1 MMHAVM
7 SAPKRQVS
15 AVRSGSRMLAVAM
28 ACGLLVLGACDPRG
42 GSIDSMVKRA
52 QEHRAAGSIRASVI
66 ELKNALQKDTQN
78 ANIRMLLG
86 EAFID
91 LGDSN
96 SADIELRRAKELGA
110 PAARTALLLGETKLL
125 QGRFDQALRETPV
138 NDADPADVKAAVLA
152 LRGRAHLGL
161 GQRVQAEQAFKAAL
175 EADPKSIDSLLG
187 LARLAYGTNN
197 PTAGADYLA
206 RATAAAPK
214 DIKVL
219 AMQGDLAFSA
229 KDFTA
234 AEGFFRE
241 ILKLRKD
248 DVAAFNAQLGIAR
261 AQVASG
267 NLKDATARLTS
278 MLKVSP
284 NDPATNYL
292 RSLAAYQSK
301 DYQTAKTHSENALR
315 VARNHRPS
323 MFIAGAANYG
333 LGQYEQ
339 AFRHLS
345 SYVHEV
351 PTNLEARKLLA
362 ATQMK
367 MGQAEKAVGTL
378 QAATRQPGGE
388 DAQLLAMIGAASAQA
403 GDVRGANRYMER
415 AVAQDPTNP
424 ALRARLG
431 ATQIALGNV
440 AEGMDELE
448 KAAQQDPAGA
458 ADITLIAAH
467 LRAKEWDKALE
478 AARRLQQK
486 QPASASGYMMEGL
499 AESGRGNFAAAKAA
513 FEKAREVKPQ
523 DRAPVKYLAALAI
536 QQNDFDEAR
545 RLYREFLTRVPGD
558 VEFLLLSAQLEERAG
573 RREEMVRFA
582 EEAVKHNPDNK
593 FAKLSLARVYL
604 FANEP
609 RKVMELLQ
617 ADLQAG
623 GADPAILEA
632 AGRAQLALG
641 QNDLA
646 IVTFR
651 ELVNVQREV
660 PQAHQYLAS
669 AYEGAGLIDRALASM
684 EEALRLSNNAPA
696 LQFQYA
702 RLLARAGKLDMAT
715 KMLAELKKSHPD
727 DPTLMDL
734 EGSVAL
740 AAKRPNDAVGAYQRL
755 FAVQDTNLNLAKLVQ
770 AKQQAGRGAEAVG
783 DLETWLQKYPQDSL
797 SRLGLADLHMA
808 LNQYEKA
815 VPVYQEVVRQA
826 PDNVLALNN
835 LAWAMA
841 QSGRA
846 QEALPHARRAAA
858 LAPDSPAV
866 LDTLGTTLVRAGQ
879 PAEAVAP
886 LRKAVEKAPNVRPIE
901 FHLAEALAKQGQRD
915 EARQVL
921 RRALSGKEAF
931 PERAEAEKLLRELG
945 G

>member
-1 MMHAVM
+1 MMHAMM
-7 SAPKRQVS
+7 SALTRPGILGR
-15 AVRSGSRMLAVAM
+15 AGFRTMAAAM
-28 ACGLLVLGACDPRG
+28 ACGLLALGACDPRG

-52 QEHRAAGSIRASVI
+52 QEHRAVGSIRASII

-78 ANIRMLLG
+78 ANVRMLLG

-91 LGDSN
+91 IGDSN
-96 SADIELRRAKELGA
+96 SADIELRRAQELGA
-110 PAARTALLLGETKLL
+110 PAARTAQLLAEAKLL
-125 QGRFDQALRETPV
+125 QGRFDQVLRDNPV
-138 NDADPADVKAAVLA
+138 NEADPAEAKSAVLA

-175 EADPKSIDSLLG
+175 DLDPKSTEALVPLS
-187 LARLAYGTNN
+187 RLAYATNN
-197 PTAGADYLA
+197 ATAGADYMA
-206 RATAAAPK
+206 RAVAAAPK
-214 DIKVL
+214 DLKVL
-219 AMQGDLAFSA
+219 ALQGDMAFSA
-229 KDFTA
+229 KDFNG

-241 ILKLRKD
+241 VLKLRKD

-292 RSLAAYQSK
+292 RALAAYQSK

-315 VARNHRPS
+315 IARTHRPS

-345 SYVHEV
+345 AYVHDV
-351 PTNLEARKLLA
+351 PSNLEARKLLA

-367 MGQAEKAVGTL
+367 MGQADKAVGTL

-403 GDVRGANRYMER
+403 GDVRGASRYMER
-415 AVAQDPTNP
+415 AVAQDPNNP

-431 ATQIALGNV
+431 ATQVALGNV
-440 AEGMDELE
+440 AEGVDELE
-448 KAAQQDPAGA
+448 KAAEQDPAGA
-458 ADITLIAAH
+458 ADITLIAVH

-478 AARRLQQK
+478 AALRLQQK
-486 QPASASGYMMEGL
+486 QPGSASGYIMAGL
-499 AESGRGNFAAAKAA
+499 AEAGRSNFGAAKTW
-513 FEKAREVKPQ
+513 FEKAREIKPD
-523 DRAPVKYLAALAI
+523 DRAPVKHLAALAI
-536 QQNDFDEAR
+536 QQNNFDEGR
-545 RLYREFLTRVPGD
+545 RLYRESLTRAPGD

-573 RREEMVRFA
+573 RRDEMQRFA

-604 FANEP
+604 LGNEP
-609 RKVMELLQ
+609 RKVLDLLQ
-617 ADLQAG
+617 PSIQAG
-623 GADPAILEA
+623 VAEPGFLES

-641 QNDLA
+641 MNDQA

-651 ELVNVQREV
+651 ELVNVQREAA
-660 PQAHQYLAS
+660 QAHHYLAN
-669 AYEGAGLIDRALASM
+669 AYEAAGLLDRALASA
-684 EEALRLSNNAPA
+684 EEALRLSNNAAPYK
-696 LQFQYA
+696 FQHA
-702 RLLARAGKLDMAT
+702 RLLARTGKDLD
-715 KMLAELKKSHPD
+715 
-727 DPTLMDL
+727 
-734 EGSVAL
+734 GSLAL
-740 AAKRPNDAVGAYQRL
+740 ATKRPNDAVNAYQKL
-755 FAVQDTNLNLAKLVQ
+755 FVAQNTNINLLKLVQ

-783 DLETWLQKYPQDSL
+783 DLEAWLVKYPQDALARVSL
-797 SRLGLADLHMA
+797 GDQYVA
-808 LNQYEKA
+808 LQQYDKA
-815 VPVYQEVVRQA
+815 VPVYQEVVRA
-826 PDNVLALNN
+826 MPDNVQALNN

-846 QEALPHARRAAA
+846 NDALPHARKAAA
-858 LAPDSPAV
+858 LAPDSAAV
-866 LDTLGTTLVRAGQ
+866 LDTLGATLVRAGQ

-886 LRKAVEKAPNVRPIE
+886 LRRAVEKAPNIPPIE

-915 EARQVL
+915 EARKLL
-921 RRALSGKEAF
+921 RRALSAKEPF
-931 PERAEAEKLLRELG
+931 SERADAEKLLQELG

>member
-1 MMHAVM
+1 MMHAVI
-7 SAPKRQVS
+7 STLKRQVS
-15 AVRSGSRMLAVAM
+15 VVRAAPRTLAAAM

-42 GSIDSMVKRA
+42 GSVEDMVKRA
-52 QEHRAAGSIRASVI
+52 QDHRAAGNIRASVI
-66 ELKNALQKDTQN
+66 ELKNALQKDGQN
-78 ANIRMLLG
+78 ANVRMLLG
-86 EAFID
+86 QAFID

-96 SADIELRRAKELGA
+96 SADIELRRAQELGA
-110 PAARTALLLGETKLL
+110 PAARTALLIGETRLM
-125 QGRFDQALRETPV
+125 QGRFDQVLRDNPV
-138 NDADPADVKAAVLA
+138 DEAAPAEAKAAVLA

-161 GQRVQAEQAFKAAL
+161 GQRVQAEQALKAAL
-175 EADPKSIDSLLG
+175 ELDAKSVDALIALS
-187 LARLAYGTNN
+187 RLAQATNN
-197 PTAGADYLA
+197 PGAARDYL
-206 RATAAAPK
+206 ATAAAAAPA

-219 AMQGDLAFSA
+219 ALQGDMAFVA
-229 KDFTA
+229 KDFGG

-241 ILKLRKD
+241 VLKQRKD

-261 AQVASG
+261 AQIAAG

-284 NDPATNYL
+284 NDPGTNYL
-292 RSLAAYQSK
+292 RALAAYQSK

-315 VARNHRPS
+315 IARNHRPS

-339 AFRHLS
+339 AFRHLGA
-345 SYVHEV
+345 YVHEV

-362 ATQMK
+362 ATQMR
-367 MGQAEKAVGTL
+367 MGQADKAVGTL
-378 QAATRQPGGE
+378 QAATKQPGGE
-388 DAQLLAMIGAASAQA
+388 DAQLLAMIGTASAQA
-403 GDVRGANRYMER
+403 GDVRAASRYMER
-415 AVAQDPTNP
+415 AVAQDPNNP

-448 KAAQQDPAGA
+448 KAAEQDPQGD
-458 ADITLIAAH
+458 ADVTLIMAH

-486 QPASASGYMMEGL
+486 QPTAANGYTLAGL
-499 AESGRGNFAAAKAA
+499 AEVGRGDFAAAKAA
-513 FEKAREVKPQ
+513 LLKAREVRPD
-523 DRAPVKYLAALAI
+523 DRAPVKHLAALAI
-536 QQNDFDEAR
+536 RQNDLEEAR
-545 RLYREFLTRVPGD
+545 KYYREALARVPGD

-609 RKVMELLQ
+609 RKVLDLLQ
-617 ADLQAG
+617 TDVQRG

-632 AGRAQLALG
+632 VGRAQLALG

-660 PQAHQYLAS
+660 AQAHQYLAS
-669 AYEGAGLIDRALASM
+669 AYEGAGLIDRALPSL

-696 LQFQYA
+696 YKFQYA
-702 RLLARAGKLDMAT
+702 RLLARAGKLDTAT
-715 KMLAELKKSHPD
+715 KMLADLKKSHPD
-727 DPTLMDL
+727 DPTVMEL

-740 AAKRPNDAVGAYQRL
+740 AAKRPNEAVSAYQRL
-755 FAVQDTNLNLAKLVQ
+755 FALQDTNFNLAKLVQ

-783 DLETWLQKYPQDSL
+783 DLETWLQKYPQDTL
-797 SRLGLADLHMA
+797 SRLGLADLHVA
-808 LNQYEKA
+808 LSQYDKA
-815 VPVYQEVVRQA
+815 VPHYQDVIRQM

-835 LAWAMA
+835 LAWSMA
-841 QSGRA
+841 KTGRA
-846 QEALPHARRAAA
+846 NDALPHARRAAT
-858 LAPDSPAV
+858 LAPENPAV

-901 FHLAEALAKQGQRD
+901 FHLAEALAQQGQRD

-921 RRALSGKEAF
+921 RKALSGKEAF
-931 PERAEAEKLLRELG
+931 AEREDAERLLRELG

>member
-1 MMHAVM
+1 
-7 SAPKRQVS
+7 
-15 AVRSGSRMLAVAM
+15 
-28 ACGLLVLGACDPRG
+28 
-42 GSIDSMVKRA
+42 
-52 QEHRAAGSIRASVI
+52 
-66 ELKNALQKDTQN
+66 
-78 ANIRMLLG
+78 
-86 EAFID
+86 
-91 LGDSN
+91 
-96 SADIELRRAKELGA
+96 
-110 PAARTALLLGETKLL
+110 
-125 QGRFDQALRETPV
+125 
-138 NDADPADVKAAVLA
+138 
-152 LRGRAHLGL
+152 
-161 GQRVQAEQAFKAAL
+161 
-175 EADPKSIDSLLG
+175 
-187 LARLAYGTNN
+187 
-197 PTAGADYLA
+197 
-206 RATAAAPK
+206 
-214 DIKVL
+214 
-219 AMQGDLAFSA
+219 
-229 KDFTA
+229 
-234 AEGFFRE
+234 
-241 ILKLRKD
+241 
-248 DVAAFNAQLGIAR
+248 
-261 AQVASG
+261 
-267 NLKDATARLTS
+267 

-378 QAATRQPGGE
+378 QAGTRQPGGE

-403 GDVRGANRYMER
+403 GDVRGANRCMER

-623 GADPAILEA
+623 GADPANFGSGRPRA
-632 AGRAQLALG
+632 AGARPERSGDRDLPRA
-641 QNDLA
+641 
-646 IVTFR
+646 R
-651 ELVNVQREV
+651 QRAARGA
-660 PQAHQYLAS
+660 PGAS
-669 AYEGAGLIDRALASM
+669 VSRLCLRGRGPDRS
-684 EEALRLSNNAPA
+684 
-696 LQFQYA
+696 
-702 RLLARAGKLDMAT
+702 RAGVD
-715 KMLAELKKSHPD
+715 
-727 DPTLMDL
+727 
-734 EGSVAL
+734 
-740 AAKRPNDAVGAYQRL
+740 
-755 FAVQDTNLNLAKLVQ
+755 
-770 AKQQAGRGAEAVG
+770 GRGAAAVQQCAGAPIPVRAPPCPRGQAGHG
-783 DLETWLQKYPQDSL
+783 DQDA
-797 SRLGLADLHMA
+797 RRT
-808 LNQYEKA
+808 
-815 VPVYQEVVRQA
+815 QEVAPGRPDAHGPGRLRGPRRQA
-826 PDNVLALNN
+826 
-835 LAWAMA
+835 
-841 QSGRA
+841 S
-846 QEALPHARRAAA
+846 
-858 LAPDSPAV
+858 
-866 LDTLGTTLVRAGQ
+866 
-879 PAEAVAP
+879 
-886 LRKAVEKAPNVRPIE
+886 
-901 FHLAEALAKQGQRD
+901 
-915 EARQVL
+915 
-921 RRALSGKEAF
+921 
-931 PERAEAEKLLRELG
+931 
-945 G
+945 